1 MYNIQYISDGNGK
14 VKSAVVPIKIW
25 EETISEYETN
35 YILKSKK
42 MVERIN
48 EARNKKSYFTE
59 EEVYEKIGIRL

>member
-25 EETISEYETN
+25 EEIISEYETN

-42 MVERIN
+42 MTDRIN
-48 EARNKKSYFTE
+48 EARNRKSYFTE
-59 EEVYEKIGIRL
+59 DEVYEKLGIRF